1 MSGVTRRQ
9 LLQRG
14 GGVAIFL
21 LAAGATPA
29 LAQEL
34 AANPAALSD
43 ARRATALALLAGIAA
58 DPGSCLVPEAVELTA
73 ADFAEQ
79 YAAAPADVRGFAD
92 DTLDRLEAEQPG
104 GFAVL
109 SPGGSLAVLRDWSSA
124 GAPDGTSGDPHRTL
138 AASALALAGLA
149 GGEDE
154 RREVG
159 YTLQPA

>member
-1 MSGVTRRQ
+1 MTGVTRRQ
-9 LLQRG
+9 LLKRG
-14 GGVAIFL
+14 GGITIALF
-21 LAAGATPA
+21 AAGAGPA

-34 AANPAALSD
+34 AADPAALTA

-58 DPGSCLVPEAVELTA
+58 DPNGDLAPAAVEFLA
-73 ADFAEQ
+73 VDFGDHYAE
-79 YAAAPADVRGFAD
+79 AAPDVRAFVD
-92 DTLDRLEAEQPG
+92 ETLDRIEADG
-104 GFAVL
+104 ALAAL
-109 SPGGSLAVLRDWSSA
+109 SPDDALALLRTWSSA
-124 GAPDGTSGDPHRTL
+124 GAPEAPTGDPHRTL